1 MIEQEFTVTEADTAL
16 AVGSG
21 GLPVLATP
29 RLVAMVE
36 EVCFKFLE
44 TQMKP
49 EQTTVGTKFFI
60 NHLAASGVGATIRIS
75 CEEQSRDKTV
85 EFTFQAYEKEQLLA
99 TGTHRRAVVDQAR
112 FLKKI
117 TNQEG

>member
-1 MIEQEFTVTEADTAL
+1 MIEQEFTVTKADTAL

-29 RLVAMVE
+29 RLAAMVE

-44 TQMKP
+44 SQMKP
-49 EQTTVGTKFFI
+49 GTTTVGTKLSI
-60 NHLAASGVGATIRIS
+60 NHRAASGIGATIRIS
-75 CEEQSRDKTV
+75 CEEQSREKLV

-99 TGTHRRAVVDQAR
+99 TGIHQRAIVDQER

-117 TNQEG
+117 TNKEG